1 VARLFERIFRTFE
14 NIWKIPEL
22 RQRVLFT
29 LGMLTVYRIG
39 AYIPTPG
46 VNGTELSK
54 FLHQN
59 GGALIGFFDMFSGG
73 ALSRFTIFAL
83 GIMPYISASII
94 LQLLTVVHPALQALS
109 KEGERGRKVITK
121 YTRYLTVLIAMIQSF
136 GIALGLEKMNNGQFV
151 SHPGWGFRLM
161 VVITLTAA
169 TTFVMWIGEQ
179 ITERGVGN
187 GISLIIFS
195 GIVAR
200 MPSAVLSTFKLFQ
213 QQEISGFVLLAVA
226 VMVIFVVAAIVFIET
241 ARRKIPVEYAKRLV
255 SNRLVAGQSTHI
267 PFKINTAGVI
277 PPIFASSL
285 ISFPATIAGF
295 IAVPWVQSIGKS
307 LAPGSFSYTVLY
319 VLLILFFSFFY
330 TAVVMNPADIAENIQ
345 KYGGFIPGIRPGKST
360 ASFIY
365 NVMNRITLVGAIY
378 LALVCVIPEIL
389 ISQLHVPFYFGGTSL
404 LIVIGVS
411 LDTSQQIEAYMMS
424 RNYDGF
430 LKKSRIRGR
439 IA

>member
-1 VARLFERIFRTFE
+1 MARLFDRIFRTFE

-22 RQRVLFT
+22 RQRVIFT
-29 LGMLTVYRIG
+29 LAMLAVYRIG

-109 KEGERGRKVITK
+109 KEGERGRKIITK

-151 SHPGWGFRLM
+151 PHPGWGFRLM

-200 MPSAVLSTFKLFQ
+200 MPSAIFSTYKLFQ
-213 QQEISGFVLLAVA
+213 EQEISGFVLLAVI
-226 VMVIFVVAAIVFIET
+226 VMVISVIAAIVFIET

-345 KYGGFIPGIRPGKST
+345 KYGGFIPGIRPGKNT
-360 ASFIY
+360 ATFIY

-389 ISQLHVPFYFGGTSL
+389 INQLHVPFYFGGTSL